1 VQVKEPTFDFSG
13 GEPCLDFAN
22 TVGGRGRDQP
32 REGLGGYAELVSWGE
47 QAGLVTGSEKR
58 RLLQEAADRQAEA
71 ATVLKRATGLREAIY
86 RAFSALVN
94 GRSTRPADLATLN
107 AELSMALA
115 RLRLVPGPDGL
126 GWDWAADDRA
136 LDGVIWSVAHSAAEL
151 LTSER
156 LDRVRECAESR
167 CGWLFLDASRNRS
180 RQWCDMK
187 VCGNR
192 AKARRHHARKKATA
206 R

>member
-1 VQVKEPTFDFSG
+1 
-13 GEPCLDFAN
+13 
-22 TVGGRGRDQP
+22 
-32 REGLGGYAELVSWGE
+32 
-47 QAGLVTGSEKR
+47 
-58 RLLQEAADRQAEA
+58 
-71 ATVLKRATGLREAIY
+71 
-86 RAFSALVN
+86 
-94 GRSTRPADLATLN
+94 
-107 AELSMALA
+107 MALA